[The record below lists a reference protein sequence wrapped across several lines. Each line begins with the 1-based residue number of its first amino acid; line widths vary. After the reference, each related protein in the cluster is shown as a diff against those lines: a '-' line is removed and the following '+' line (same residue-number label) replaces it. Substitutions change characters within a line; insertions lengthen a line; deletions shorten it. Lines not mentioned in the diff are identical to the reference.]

1 MDQQQIDEFQMREQM
16 RINQEIEQ
24 QRINQEFMF
33 ADKTKGR
40 NGWIVVVIF
49 ALILAGILVWWNASA
64 QLPPVRPAEYN
75 APAQDPPYADAEI
88 WRCALKSADAN
99 QDGVLSKEEEE
110 ALTELNL
117 TAYRIHMFTVKS
129 YEDLKRFPHL
139 KKVWLGETD
148 IAEVDL
154 TANYELELVCVQ
166 SDETKVI
173 TLAVGCYPQLITP
186 TREGELTIRRRY
198 SENNPNNIW
207 YR

>member
-1 MDQQQIDEFQMREQM
+1 MDQQETDFQMREQM

-24 QRINQEFMF
+24 QRINREFMF
-33 ADKTKGR
+33 DGKTTGKK
-40 NGWIVVVIF
+40 GWIIVLAF
-49 ALILAGILVWWNASA
+49 ALIVAGLLIAWQASA
-64 QLPPVRPAEYN
+64 QT
-75 APAQDPPYADAEI
+75 PPYADAEV

-117 TAYRIHMFTVKS
+117 TSYRIHMFTVKS

-139 KKVWLGETD
+139 KKVWLGETQL
-148 IAEVDL
+148 AEVDL
-154 TANYELELVCVQ
+154 SANYELELVSVQ
-166 SDETKVI
+166 SDETKTL

-207 YR
+207 YK

>member
-1 MDQQQIDEFQMREQM
+1 
-16 RINQEIEQ
+16 
-24 QRINQEFMF
+24 MF
-33 ADKTKGR
+33 DGKATGKK
-40 NGWIVVVIF
+40 GWIIVLAF
-49 ALILAGILVWWNASA
+49 ALIVAGLLIAWQASA
-64 QLPPVRPAEYN
+64 QT
-75 APAQDPPYADAEI
+75 PPYADAEV

-117 TAYRIHMFTVKS
+117 TSYRIHMFTVKS

-139 KKVWLGETD
+139 KKVWLGETQLAD
-148 IAEVDL
+148 VDL
-154 TANYELELVCVQ
+154 RANYELELVCVQ
-166 SDETKVI
+166 SDETKTL

-207 YR
+207 YK

>member
-1 MDQQQIDEFQMREQM
+1 
-16 RINQEIEQ
+16 
-24 QRINQEFMF
+24 MF
-33 ADKTKGR
+33 DGKTTGKK
-40 NGWIVVVIF
+40 GWIIVLAF
-49 ALILAGILVWWNASA
+49 ALIVAGLLFAWQASA
-64 QLPPVRPAEYN
+64 QT
-75 APAQDPPYADAEI
+75 PPYADEEVL
-88 WRCALKSADAN
+88 RCALRSADAN

-154 TANYELELVCVQ
+154 SANYELELVCVQ
-166 SDETKVI
+166 SDETKVL
-173 TLAVGCYPQLITP
+173 TLAVGCYPKLITP

-207 YR
+207 LQ

>member
-1 MDQQQIDEFQMREQM
+1 MDQQETDFQMREQM

-24 QRINQEFMF
+24 QRINREFMF
-33 ADKTKGR
+33 DGKTTGKK
-40 NGWIVVVIF
+40 GWIIVLAF
-49 ALILAGILVWWNASA
+49 ALIVAGLLIAWQASA
-64 QLPPVRPAEYN
+64 QT
-75 APAQDPPYADAEI
+75 PPYADAEVL
-88 WRCALKSADAN
+88 RCALKSADAN

-117 TAYRIHMFTVKS
+117 TSYRIHMFTVKS

-139 KKVWLGETD
+139 KKVWLGETQLAD
-148 IAEVDL
+148 VDL
-154 TANYELELVCVQ
+154 RANYELELVCVQ
-166 SDETKVI
+166 SDETKTL

>member
-1 MDQQQIDEFQMREQM
+1 MDQQEIDFQVQEQI

-24 QRINQEFMF
+24 QRINREFMF
-33 ADKTKGR
+33 DGKTTGKK
-40 NGWIVVVIF
+40 GWIIVLAF
-49 ALILAGILVWWNASA
+49 AFIVAGLLFAWQASA
-64 QLPPVRPAEYN
+64 QT
-75 APAQDPPYADAEI
+75 PPYADEEVL
-88 WRCALKSADAN
+88 RCALRSADAN

-154 TANYELELVCVQ
+154 SANYELELVCVQ
-166 SDETKVI
+166 SDETKVL
-173 TLAVGCYPQLITP
+173 TLAVGCYPKLITP
-186 TREGELTIRRRY
+186 SREGELTIRRRY

-207 YR
+207 LQ

>member
-1 MDQQQIDEFQMREQM
+1 MDQQEIDFQVQEQI

-24 QRINQEFMF
+24 QRINREFMF
-33 ADKTKGR
+33 DGKTTGKK
-40 NGWIVVVIF
+40 GWIIVLAF
-49 ALILAGILVWWNASA
+49 ALIVAGLLFAWQASA
-64 QLPPVRPAEYN
+64 QT
-75 APAQDPPYADAEI
+75 PPYADEEVL
-88 WRCALKSADAN
+88 RCALRSADAN

-154 TANYELELVCVQ
+154 SANYELELVCVQ
-166 SDETKVI
+166 SDETKVL
-173 TLAVGCYPQLITP
+173 TLAVGCYPKLITP

-207 YR
+207 LQ

>member
-1 MDQQQIDEFQMREQM
+1 MDQQEIDFLAQEQM

-24 QRINQEFMF
+24 QRINREFMF
-33 ADKTKGR
+33 EGKTTGKK
-40 NGWIVVVIF
+40 GWIIVLAF
-49 ALILAGILVWWNASA
+49 ALIVAGLLFAWQASA
-64 QLPPVRPAEYN
+64 QT
-75 APAQDPPYADAEI
+75 PPYADQEVL
-88 WRCALKSADAN
+88 RCALRSADAN
-99 QDGVLSKEEEE
+99 EDGVLSKEEEE

-117 TAYRIHMFTVKS
+117 TSYRIHMFTVKS

-166 SDETKVI
+166 SDETKVL
-173 TLAVGCYPQLITP
+173 TLAVGCYPKLVTP

-207 YR
+207 LQ

>member
-1 MDQQQIDEFQMREQM
+1 MDQQETDFQMREQM

-33 ADKTKGR
+33 ADKSRAR

-49 ALILAGILVWWNASA
+49 ALIVAGILVWWNASA
-64 QLPPVRPAEYN
+64 QLPPVRPVEYN
-75 APAQDPPYADAEI
+75 TPTQDPPYVDAEV
-88 WRCALKSADAN
+88 WRCALKSSDAN

-117 TAYRIHMFTVKS
+117 TSYRIHMFYVKS

-139 KKVWLGETD
+139 KKVWLGETQL
-148 IAEVDL
+148 AEIDL
-154 TANYELELVCVQ
+154 SANYELELVCVQ
-166 SDETKVI
+166 SDETKTI

-207 YR
+207 YK

>member
-1 MDQQQIDEFQMREQM
+1 MDQQETDFQMREQM

-33 ADKTKGR
+33 VDKSRAR

-49 ALILAGILVWWNASA
+49 ALILAGILVWWTASA
-64 QLPPVRPAEYN
+64 QLPPVQIEGYSAT
-75 APAQDPPYADAEI
+75 AQDPPYVDAEV

-117 TAYRIHMFTVKS
+117 TSYRIHMFYVKS

-139 KKVWLGETD
+139 KKVWLGETQLAD
-148 IAEVDL
+148 VDL
-154 TANYELELVCVQ
+154 TANPELELVCVQ
-166 SDETKVI
+166 SDETKVL

-207 YR
+207 YK

>member
-1 MDQQQIDEFQMREQM
+1 MDQQETDFQMREQM

-24 QRINQEFMF
+24 QRINREFMF
-33 ADKTKGR
+33 DGKTTGKK
-40 NGWIVVVIF
+40 GWIIVLAF
-49 ALILAGILVWWNASA
+49 ALIVTGLLIAWQASA
-64 QLPPVRPAEYN
+64 QT
-75 APAQDPPYADAEI
+75 PPYADAEV

-117 TAYRIHMFTVKS
+117 TSYRIHMFTVKS

-139 KKVWLGETD
+139 KKVWLGETQLAD
-148 IAEVDL
+148 VDL
-154 TANYELELVCVQ
+154 TANPELELVCVQ
-166 SDETKVI
+166 SDETKTI